1 MTPVPNRSPSPW
13 RRLLLT
19 LLGLALL
26 ALVVHT
32 VFGEHGYLA
41 LARQREELKRLE
53 QEIDRLEEEN
63 RRLAEEVQTLKSDP
77 RAIERVAREQL
88 KMARP
93 GEKIITLPPEEPPA
107 AESESRSKEKP

>member
-1 MTPVPNRSPSPW
+1 MRPSSPSPW
-13 RRLLLT
+13 RRLLLA
-19 LLGLALL
+19 LLGLGLL

-41 LARQREELKRLE
+41 LRRQRQE
-53 QEIDRLEEEN
+53 QERLQSEIERLKEEN
-63 RRLAEEVQTLKSDP
+63 RRLAEEVEKLKTDP

-93 GEKIITLPPEEPPA
+93 GEKIITLPPENPPA
-107 AESESRSKEKP
+107 SNSQTPEKKKP